1 MSPLE
6 IAIVA
11 LAVFVG
17 VAVKAVTGLGLPLIA
32 IPVISLFTTVED
44 AVAVAA
50 LPAVTMNAAQS
61 WRMRREAEH
70 TRDLP
75 TLGALGVVGAVFG
88 TGLLLTLDERVLLL
102 ALAAIVFAYV
112 AHSLLRP
119 DTTLSPEVTRVGS
132 VFVGLFA
139 GTMQGAVGI
148 CGPPVAAWLHAYR
161 LPPGAFVFSVSLIF
175 FVAGATQLV
184 VLVQQGLMFGP
195 RLWLGLA
202 AIPLVLASLPVGDRL
217 RARLD
222 VHRFD
227 AAILAVLVLSGV
239 SLVVRALG

>member
-1 MSPLE
+1 MSGFE
-6 IAIVA
+6 IAVCA
-11 LAVFVG
+11 LAVCVG

-44 AVAVAA
+44 AVAMAA
-50 LPAVTMNAAQS
+50 LPAVTMNGAQS
-61 WRMRREAEH
+61 WRMRREAVH

-75 TLGALGVVGAVFG
+75 SFCAMGVVGAVFG
-88 TGLLLTLDERVLLL
+88 TGLLLVLDEVVLLL
-102 ALAAIVFAYV
+102 ALAATVFLYV
-112 AHSLLRP
+112 AHALMRPETLLSSRA
-119 DTTLSPEVTRVGS
+119 TRIGS

-148 CGPPVAAWLHAYR
+148 CGPPVAAWMHAYR
-161 LPPGAFVFSVSLIF
+161 LPPGAFVFAVSVVF
-175 FVAGATQLV
+175 FVAGATQLA
-184 VLVQQGLMFGP
+184 VLLQQGLMFGP
-195 RLWLGLA
+195 RLWVGVA
-202 AIPLVLASLPVGDRL
+202 GIPLVLAALPAGDRL

-227 AAILAVLVLSGV
+227 AAVLALLVLSGV